1 MDDQYIPRNFHQACK
16 NKVQINAST
25 KFSWA
30 QREPVIYHTIHKPVM
45 IEVILQRIIILPYKK
60 SGEITFK
67 DFHRFPDNRRI
78 ECNK

>member
-30 QREPVIYHTIHKPVM
+30 QRESVIYHTIHKPVM
-45 IEVILQRIIILPYKK
+45 IEVILQWIILSYEK
-60 SGEITFK
+60 SGEIMFK
-67 DFHRFPDNRRI
+67 DLHCFPDNQRL
-78 ECNK
+78 ECNE